1 MRYIATIII
10 LVLITVETLCA
21 DTVVMKDRKETK
33 GLVVDEYIDR
43 ITLSTV
49 DGEKTIFR
57 KDIERIEYDTPEQNF
72 MQLGRAYDS
81 KGWHDKAAFYY
92 KKAMDMNPD
101 YKEAREAYL
110 ASHAKMWRQEERMTK
125 KELDRQSMVMNWWK
139 NRSKKAQKPHK
150 DKALLLKET
159 IGISLLKKDEVF
171 TVDEVEPYSSA
182 AKAGI
187 EEGDIL
193 VGIWGKRIKYSKMK
207 EVIDELLG
215 PKFSEV
221 RVLIKKEISVSTENK
236 GNGLY
241 KKLGMSLEF
250 RYEGLAIRDIISGG
264 RAELAGFRDG
274 DFVVAIDKNIA
285 RYLPLDSVI
294 SLINSS
300 KEGKDILFT
309 IRRNVN
315 LRRKGE

>member
-1 MRYIATIII
+1 MHYIVTIII
-10 LVLITVETLCA
+10 LALITVGTLCA
-21 DTVVMKDRKETK
+21 DTIIMKDRKEIK

-43 ITLSTV
+43 ITLGTI
-49 DGEKTIFR
+49 DGEKNILR
-57 KDIERIEYDTPEQNF
+57 KDIENVKYDTPEQNF
-72 MQLGRAYDS
+72 MQLGRAYDT

-92 KKAMDMNPD
+92 KKAMDVNPD

-110 ASHAKMWRQEERMTK
+110 VSHAKMWRQEERMTR
-125 KELDRQSMVMNWWK
+125 KELDRQSMIMNWQR
-139 NRSKKAQKPHK
+139 NRNKEAQKLHK
-150 DKALLLKET
+150 DKALLLKKT
-159 IGISLLKKDEVF
+159 IGILLLKKDEVF
-171 TVDEVEPYSSA
+171 TVDKVEPYSSA

-193 VGIWGKRIKYSKMK
+193 VSIWGKRIRYSKMK

-221 RVLIKKEISVSTENK
+221 RVLIEKDILVSTENME
-236 GNGLY
+236 NDLY
-241 KKLGMSLEF
+241 KKFGMSLEF
-250 RYEGLAIRDIISGG
+250 KYEGLAINDIISGG
-264 RAELAGFRDG
+264 KAELAGLRDG
-274 DFVVAIDKNIA
+274 DFVVAIDKNIT
-285 RYLPLDSVI
+285 RYLLLDSAI

-315 LRRKGE
+315 LRRKDE